1 MKHFPGSRASLILAG
16 VTLAVALSSCG
27 RLDRDA
33 VQTEVQSAASA
44 AAEGAMVAHEV
55 ERGRTLESF
64 ANIRTAELH
73 KVAKNVAD
81 ALQQT
86 PPEHGLE
93 HAAGEGMMIA
103 EQIAGLLDDLHKR
116 PDNRALAGRVRR
128 DLDQLASEARE
139 VAEAL

>member
-1 MKHFPGSRASLILAG
+1 MNRFRGHRALLLLAG
-16 VTLAVALSSCG
+16 ATLALVAGGCG

-44 AAEGAMVAHEV
+44 AAEGAMVAHEA
-55 ERGRTLESF
+55 ERGRTFTSF
-64 ANIRTAELH
+64 VNIRTAELH
-73 KVAKNVAD
+73 KVAKNIAD
-81 ALQQT
+81 DLQQT

-93 HAAGEGMMIA
+93 HAAGQGMMIA

-116 PDNRALAGRVRR
+116 PDDRALAGRVRR
-128 DLDQLASEARE
+128 DLDELASEASE